1 MLEQL
6 LQELADIPYSLIIDE
21 STDIG
26 NENNCALWLSITAQ
40 PNNRF
45 SQASL
50 DFCLLGGRVSD
61 KHLTENSGLLDKLLP
76 GDVILVDKGFDIQES
91 VEDKTCD
98 LGRRDKAKY
107 IFEEFAKILKGGS
120 NEMKNTEN
128 ENIRENVGDRS
139 VTLGSDDLIYSS
151 TDDGLFSSIL
161 LAYNN
166 HWKLRTSPE
175 DWWFVVIRNVAIAID
190 KHSKHENV
198 RKMFVEHKGKKA
210 LNVEMDSNNI
220 YDVNYSSFFDA
231 MSHEI
236 SKNVKVPGYIDLIT
250 ADFSSSTPVQKIVSQ
265 ITLMS
270 SLQEFFEYRTRLMCG
285 IPAVEMLGT
294 EEDWR
299 KLIEKLD
306 ALKNL
311 LKPIEHL
318 LYLPPDWWKL
328 AENVFQKLLATYC
341 GEPDCEWW
349 STIVTREQFGSGD
362 LCYTGWIKKLSNFES
377 GLVTA
382 PLTLSHPSGLADK
395 AALVAGCLGYKLHE
409 NDDNIPS
416 VQPYQ
421 GWCLMLPK
429 NSPFRVEHQ

>member
-1 MLEQL
+1 MAFLEQIRFRGSS
-6 LQELADIPYSLIIDE
+6 DKRGYSVD
-21 STDIG
+21 G
-26 NENNCALWLSITAQ
+26 
-40 PNNRF
+40 RF
-45 SQASL
+45 SERSSKPVTVMKCITLAENLEPRSL
-50 DFCLLGGRVSD
+50 KDETNYF
-61 KHLTENSGLLDKLLP
+61 
-76 GDVILVDKGFDIQES
+76 
-91 VEDKTCD
+91 
-98 LGRRDKAKY
+98 GRRGEAKY
-107 IFEEFAKILKGGS
+107 FFEEAAKDIERKLKRS
-120 NEMKNTEN
+120 EKDTEN

-151 TDDGLFSSIL
+151 TDRGLFSSIL

-190 KHSKHENV
+190 EHSKHEKV
-198 RKMFVEHKGKKA
+198 RKMFVEHKGKKT
-210 LNVEMDSNNI
+210 LDVKVNSNNI

-236 SKNVKVPGYIDLIT
+236 SKNVKVPGYIYLIT

-265 ITLMS
+265 IALMS
-270 SLQEFFEYRTRLMCG
+270 SLQEFFTYRMRLMCG

-299 KLIEKLD
+299 KLIGKLD
-306 ALKNL
+306 ALQNL
-311 LKPIEHL
+311 LKPIEHEL
-318 LYLPPDWWKL
+318 GIPQEWWKL
-328 AENVFQKLLATYC
+328 AENIFKKLLATYC

-349 STIVTREQFGSGD
+349 SKIVSEENFGSGK
-362 LCYTGWIKKLSNFES
+362 LRFAGWIPRFMEKTEYSVHKNSFTS
-377 GLVTA
+377 GLVTV
-382 PLTLSHPSGLADK
+382 PLTLSHPSGLADE
-395 AALVAGCLGYKLHE
+395 AALVAGCLGYNIHE

-429 NSPFRVEHQ
+429 NSPFRAEHQ